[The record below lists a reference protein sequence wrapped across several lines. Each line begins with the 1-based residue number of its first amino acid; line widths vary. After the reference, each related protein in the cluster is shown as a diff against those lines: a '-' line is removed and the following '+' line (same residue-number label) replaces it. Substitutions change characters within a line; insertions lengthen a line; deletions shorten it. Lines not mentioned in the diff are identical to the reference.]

1 MELLDKMKED
11 MDNLEVIDEMQ
22 KEWLFSFERQIY
34 ESVFVRW
41 NDHLRKQSIERVQTL
56 CH

>member
-41 NDHLRKQSIERVQTL
+41 NDYLRKQSIERVQTL